1 MMKQKTLEIW
11 VGILM
16 LLALAAFTFMAFKVS
31 GLTASSA
38 FVSHS
43 YTVNAQF
50 SDVGGLKTRAAVR
63 IAGVQVG
70 EVSALSLNPETYEAK
85 VSLSIENDVHLP
97 TDTSAAITASG
108 ILGDNYISLTPGYA
122 SQNISNGGT
131 INTTYAATSIQSLIS
146 TFMSGAKKS

>member
-1 MMKQKTLEIW
+1 MKQKTLEIW